1 MNNGK
6 GSIANEPKVQDFPY
20 EALPSLL
27 RKVLLE
33 RSATPK
39 DDAIG
44 ASVLEAVSSLVSS
57 GLAVYEKPGGG
68 IAPLTS
74 FGILLASSGAGKS
87 FHHEPLT
94 EAISQW
100 CAKHSEQSPMT
111 QYQQQ
116 AAHRVWQKRVA
127 MFDKDIQKRLV
138 NDEGTDDI
146 EALLAKTLEQEP
158 RPAVIP
164 TLLQDDASMQA
175 VLRSL
180 EHWPVSGWIV
190 DEGMIALNMLR
201 TRDFPTLAN
210 LFGGKVIRHSRVGEP
225 RKEIQGYLTM
235 LFMVQPGLFKSFC
248 KKRGDELKAS
258 GLDARFLYHIVFD
271 EWIGS
276 EDEEHAVIGH
286 AHAAYGERVTEMLDE
301 LHDRVRSGKKDMQSV
316 AFHRNAKAM
325 LSRLQKR
332 NLDLMSRPEL
342 AHCRDF
348 LAKMTGHIARM
359 AAKNHVFLGRDGEI
373 SVELVECAEQICGYH
388 FDAYQWTHNPLDQEL
403 QRERDAVA
411 LAQWLQRKALR
422 QFDYR
427 DRNKIAVMLGM
438 TPTRIHS
445 AIGELFNQG
454 RARFVT
460 IKGAHYIQV
469 FPPLEALNNIL
480 NRGGIH

>member
-1 MNNGK
+1 MRNGK
-6 GSIANEPKVQDFPY
+6 GSIGNASEVPDFPY
-20 EALPSLL
+20 TALPGLL
-27 RKVLLE
+27 GSVLQE
-33 RSATPK
+33 RSKTPK

-44 ASVLEAVSSLVSS
+44 ASILEAVSSLVSS
-57 GLAVYEKPGGG
+57 GLAVYDKPGGG
-68 IAPLTS
+68 TAPLTS

-100 CAKHSEQSPMT
+100 CAKHSEQTPIA
-111 QYQQQ
+111 QYQQK

-138 NDEGTDDI
+138 NDEGTDEI
-146 EALLAKTLEQEP
+146 EALLAKMLEQEP

-201 TRDFPTLAN
+201 TKDFPTLAN
-210 LFGGKVIRHSRVGEP
+210 LFGGKVIRHSRVDEP

-258 GLDARFLYHIVFD
+258 GLDARFLYHIVLD

-276 EDEEHAVIGH
+276 EHQEDAFIGR
-286 AHAAYGERVTEMLDE
+286 AHAEYGERVTAMLND
-301 LHDRVRSGKKDMQSV
+301 LNTRIRSGKKEIPSV
-316 AFHRNAKAM
+316 AFGRNAKTS
-325 LSRLQKR
+325 LRHLQDR
-332 NLDLMSRPEL
+332 NLDLMSHPEL

-359 AAKNHVFLGRDGEI
+359 AAKNHVFLGRDGDI
-373 SVELVECAEQICGYH
+373 SVELIESAEQICWYH
-388 FDAYQWTHNPLDQEL
+388 FEAYQWTHNPLDQEL
-403 QRERDAVA
+403 QRERDAAA
-411 LAQWLQRKALR
+411 LAQWLQRIGLR
-422 QFDYR
+422 QFNYR
-427 DRNKIAVMLGM
+427 HRNEIAIRLGM
-438 TPTRIHS
+438 TQPRLRS
-445 AIGELFNQG
+445 AIGELFNQD
-454 RARFVT
+454 RARFLT
-460 IKGAHYIQV
+460 IKGTHFIEV
-469 FPPLEALNNIL
+469 LPPFDALDNVL
-480 NRGGIH
+480 SRGGIH